1 MVNIWKG
8 APVAAA
14 LNEKTK
20 EEANRLKEKGVIPT
34 LAIIRVG
41 EKPDDISY
49 EKGAC
54 KRAEAVGVA
63 VLKLTLPADASEQE
77 LEQTIYMVNDD
88 TNIHGVLLLRPLPP
102 TMNEE
107 RLVGLLN
114 PEKDVDGITDGSLG
128 GVFIGKEIGYAPCT
142 AQACM
147 EILDYY
153 GVDCTG
159 KKAVVVGRSLVV
171 GRPAA
176 MLLMAK
182 NATVTICHTRTKD
195 LAEEMKQGDIV
206 IAAAGRRGM
215 FGAECFRKGQMV
227 LDVGIHFNEEGKM
240 CGDVRTSEVEPVVEA
255 VTPVPGGVGAVT
267 TAVLMNH
274 VVKAAGRQKNE

>member
-1 MVNIWKG
+1 MAQIWKG

-20 EEANRLKEKGVIPT
+20 AQAEALREKDVIPT
-34 LAIIRVG
+34 LAIIRIG
-41 EKPDDISY
+41 ERPDDIAY
-49 EKGAC
+49 ETGAC
-54 KRAEAVGVA
+54 KRAAAVGVA
-63 VLKLTLPADASEQE
+63 VFQLVLSENASEQE

-88 TNIHGVLLLRPLPP
+88 PHIHGVLLLRPLPK

-107 RLVGLLN
+107 RLVGLLA
-114 PEKDVDGITDGSLG
+114 PEKDVDGITDGSLC
-128 GVFIGKEIGYAPCT
+128 GVFTGKKIGYAPCT

-147 EILDYY
+147 EILEYY

-159 KKAVVVGRSLVV
+159 KKATVVGRSLVV
-171 GRPAA
+171 GRPVA
-176 MLLMAK
+176 MMLMEK

-195 LAEEMKQGDIV
+195 LSQQMQQAEIV

-215 FGAECFRKGQMV
+215 FGADCFREGQLV

-240 CGDVRTSEVEPVVEA
+240 CGDVRTAEVEPIVEA
-255 VTPVPGGVGAVT
+255 ITPVPGGVGAVT
-267 TAVLMNH
+267 TAVLMSH
-274 VVKAAGRQKNE
+274 VVQAAQKAHDF